1 MNYWKRAL
9 SINIKIILTLILVAA
24 IFFLSPFGRPIYKT
38 FMLVSETAPNFPIK
52 PLNLLTKDPRVEQIE
67 FKLGN
72 RDVNAA
78 LYRPAGEGKHPAIIF
93 TLGILFSRD
102 NPNVVK
108 FAQALARTGYV
119 VLVPDLPDFLTGF
132 VWTDSIDTLI
142 ASVEYLDGQ
151 EFVNKDKIG
160 FTGFC
165 VGGSAAIIASENEKI
180 AKKVNFIATI
190 SPYFDLS
197 DLTRAALT
205 RTDISGSEKINWR
218 PAKLTIETVNLGFL
232 NYINNE
238 EEKKFLKTNL
248 DINTNIQLDIDRY
261 NDLSLESQII
271 YNFLSNTEFNKFD
284 HYKSKLPQELQNL
297 MVELSPSTKIN
308 NLEAKLFILND
319 KKDTFVPKNEGRN
332 LVSKLPKNQVYFKE
346 VDSFEHVNPAT
357 DLPRW
362 AAIRQLGSLGTFLY
376 TFIKETS

>member
-180 AKKVNFIATI
+180 AKKVNFIAMVFYYVHEDTKECG
-190 SPYFDLS
+190 L
-197 DLTRAALT
+197 
-205 RTDISGSEKINWR
+205 KI
-218 PAKLTIETVNLGFL
+218 
-232 NYINNE
+232 
-238 EEKKFLKTNL
+238 
-248 DINTNIQLDIDRY
+248 
-261 NDLSLESQII
+261 
-271 YNFLSNTEFNKFD
+271 
-284 HYKSKLPQELQNL
+284 
-297 MVELSPSTKIN
+297 
-308 NLEAKLFILND
+308 
-319 KKDTFVPKNEGRN
+319 
-332 LVSKLPKNQVYFKE
+332 
-346 VDSFEHVNPAT
+346 
-357 DLPRW
+357 
-362 AAIRQLGSLGTFLY
+362 AIM
-376 TFIKETS
+376 

>member
-9 SINIKIILTLILVAA
+9 SINIKIILTLILLLL
-24 IFFLSPFGRPIYKT
+24 IFLISPVGRPAYKA
-38 FMLVSETAPNFPIK
+38 FLLVSESVPNFPIK
-52 PLNLLTKDPRVEQIE
+52 PLNLLTKNPRVEQIE
-67 FKLGN
+67 FRLENKN
-72 RDVNAA
+72 VNAA
-78 LYRPAGEGKHPAIIF
+78 LYRPAVEGKHPAIIF

-190 SPYFDLS
+190 SPYYDL
-197 DLTRAALT
+197 
-205 RTDISGSEKINWR
+205 ISLSEAVILKQAKVDDEEFITWR
-218 PAKLTIETVNLGFL
+218 PAKLSTETVQKGFI
-232 NYINNE
+232 NY
-238 EEKKFLKTNL
+238 
-248 DINTNIQLDIDRY
+248 
-261 NDLSLESQII
+261 
-271 YNFLSNTEFNKFD
+271 
-284 HYKSKLPQELQNL
+284 
-297 MVELSPSTKIN
+297 
-308 NLEAKLFILND
+308 
-319 KKDTFVPKNEGRN
+319 VP
-332 LVSKLPKNQVYFKE
+332 
-346 VDSFEHVNPAT
+346 D
-357 DLPRW
+357 
-362 AAIRQLGSLGTFLY
+362 
-376 TFIKETS
+376 